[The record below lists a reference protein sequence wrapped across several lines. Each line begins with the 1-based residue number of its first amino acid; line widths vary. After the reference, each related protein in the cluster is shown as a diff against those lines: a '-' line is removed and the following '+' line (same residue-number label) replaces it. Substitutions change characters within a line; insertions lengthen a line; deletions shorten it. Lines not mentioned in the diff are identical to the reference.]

1 MEEVVELF
9 AAEVRASLRRSEKR
23 QREFDEAMREPE
35 TDAEKLKRAAKFA
48 FDYGLPL
55 ARTVGLGA

>member
-1 MEEVVELF
+1 M
-9 AAEVRASLRRSEKR
+9 RASLRRTAKR
-23 QREFDEAMREPE
+23 QAEFDEAMREPE
-35 TDAEKLKRAAKFA
+35 TDAEKLKRAAKFV